1 VKLPRN
7 LEKTKVMVQKEQKLQ
22 KCLNY
27 LGIKETYMIDHL
39 DPNFQQALESKTK
52 NKLRDL
58 KAMMPSYEEQQ
69 LVMAPIKDEP

>member
-1 VKLPRN
+1 
-7 LEKTKVMVQKEQKLQ
+7 
-22 KCLNY
+22 LNY